1 MKVIKNPLEIL
12 IHVCSFLTY
21 WTGLYNSEMQGKI
34 LEGVQTLLTYAH
46 KMMASQAPATATARI
61 LPPTTED
68 EQDEQ
73 DDGELN

>member
-34 LEGVQTLLTYAH
+34 LEGV
-46 KMMASQAPATATARI
+46 KI
-61 LPPTTED
+61 LIS
-68 EQDEQ
+68 
-73 DDGELN
+73 

>member
-1 MKVIKNPLEIL
+1 MIKNPLEIL

-34 LEGVQTLLTYAH
+34 LEGVQTLLAYAH

-61 LPPTTED
+61 LPPTTKD